1 MIKIT
6 LPDGSVKEFESG
18 ATPMDVAKSISE
30 GLARNVISASF
41 NGTTVETETPLTID
55 GSLVLFTWNDDNGK
69 KAFWHS
75 TSHVLAQAIT
85 EMYPDAKL
93 SIGPAIEKGF
103 YYDVDFGDETISDA
117 DFKKIEDR
125 VLEIAR
131 EKHEFTMRS
140 SSKADALAFYKKE
153 NNPYKVE
160 LIENLEDG
168 TITFCDHS
176 TFTDLCRGGHI
187 PNTGIIKAMKIMS
200 VAGAYWR
207 GDEKNKQL
215 TRVYGISF
223 PKQKDLTDYLEL
235 LEEAK
240 RRDHRKLGK
249 ELELFAFSQRV
260 GQGLPLWLPKGAAL
274 RDRLEQFLK
283 KAQKKAGY
291 EQVVTPHIGQKE
303 LYVTS
308 GHYAKY
314 GADSFQPIHTPAE
327 GEEFLLKPMNCPHHC
342 EIYNVKPWSYKDLPK
357 RYAEFG
363 TVYRYERSGELHG
376 LTRVRGF
383 TQDDAHIFCTP
394 DQLDEEFKKV
404 IDLVL
409 YVFGSLGFENFTA
422 QISLRDQVNRDK
434 YIGSDENWEKAE
446 NAIISAAKDK
456 NLNTVVEYGE
466 AAFYGPKLD
475 FMVKDALGRQ
485 WQLGTIQVDY
495 NLPERFDLTY
505 KGSDNELH
513 RPVMIHRAPFGSME
527 RFIAILLEHTAGNF
541 PLWLMPEQAII
552 LSLSE
557 KYENYAKK
565 VLELLENHEIRA
577 LIDNRNETI
586 GKKIRDA
593 EMQKTPFMLIVGEE
607 EEKNGTISI
616 RRHGQEGKGNITV
629 TIDEFAKIV
638 NEEISKTL
646 KTFNV

>member
-6 LPDGSVKEFESG
+6 LPDGSVKEFEKG

-41 NGTTVETETPLTID
+41 NNTVIETSTELTTD
-55 GSLVLFTWNDDNGK
+55 GSLILYTWNDADGK

-75 TSHVLAQAIT
+75 TSHVMAQVLEEKYKGI
-85 EMYPDAKL
+85 KL
-93 SIGPAIEKGF
+93 TLGPAIENGF
-103 YYDVDFGDETISDA
+103 YYDVDFGENKISES
-117 DFKKIEDR
+117 DFKAIEDR
-125 VLEIAR
+125 ILEISR
-131 EKHEFTMRS
+131 EKHEFKMRPV
-140 SSKADALAFYKKE
+140 SKAEALSIYKDNE
-153 NNPYKVE
+153 YKTE
-160 LIENLEDG
+160 LISNLEDG

-176 TFTDLCRGGHI
+176 TFFDLCRGGHI

-249 ELELFAFSQRV
+249 ELELFAFSQKV

-342 EIYNVKPWSYKDLPK
+342 EIYNNKPWSYKDLPK

-363 TVYRYERSGELHG
+363 TVYRYEQSGELHG

-394 DQLDEEFKKV
+394 DQLDSEFKKV

-422 QISLRDQVNRDK
+422 QISLRDQENRDK

-446 NAIISAAKDK
+446 NAIINAARDK

-475 FMVKDALGRQ
+475 FMVKDALGRK

-495 NLPERFDLTY
+495 NLPERFELTY
-505 KGSDNELH
+505 KGADDKQH

-593 EMQKTPFMLIVGEE
+593 EVQKMPFMLIVGEE
-607 EEKNGTISI
+607 EERNNTISV

-629 TIDEFAKIV
+629 TIDEFARIV
-638 NEEISKTL
+638 NEEIEKTL
-646 KTFNV
+646 KTFEV

>member
-1 MIKIT
+1 MIRIS
-6 LPDGSVKEFESG
+6 LPDGSVREYAPSV
-18 ATPMDVAKSISE
+18 TPMDVAISISE
-30 GLARNVISASF
+30 GFARNVISASF
-41 NGTTVETETPLTID
+41 NNTIVETSTPLTTD
-55 GSLVLFTWNDDNGK
+55 GSLILYTWNDDGGK

-75 TSHVLAQAIT
+75 TSHVMAQVLE
-85 EMYPDAKL
+85 EMYPGIKL
-93 SIGPAIEKGF
+93 TLGPAVSNGF
-103 YYDVDFGDETISDA
+103 YYDVDFEDQKITDA

-125 VLEIAR
+125 VLAISR
-131 EKHEFTMRS
+131 EKHEFKLRPV
-140 SSKADALAFYKKE
+140 SKAEALEVYKD
-153 NNPYKVE
+153 NVYKTE
-160 LIENLEDG
+160 LITNLEDG

-223 PKQKDLTDYLEL
+223 PKQKDLTEYLEL

-249 ELELFAFSQRV
+249 ELELFAFSAKV

-314 GADSFQPIHTPAE
+314 GADSFQPINTPAE

-342 EIYNVKPWSYKDLPK
+342 EIYNVRPWSYKDLPK

-363 TVYRYERSGELHG
+363 TVYRYELSGELHG

-394 DQLDEEFKKV
+394 DQLDQEFKNV

-422 QISLRDQVNRDK
+422 QVSLRDQENREK

-446 NAIISAAKDK
+446 NAIINAAADK
-456 NLNTVVEYGE
+456 GLKTVVAYGE

-495 NLPERFDLTY
+495 NLPERFELTY
-505 KGSDNELH
+505 KGSDDQLH
-513 RPVMIHRAPFGSME
+513 TPVMIHRAPFGSME
-527 RFIAILLEHTAGNF
+527 RFIAILIEHTGGKF
-541 PLWLMPEQAII
+541 PLWLMPEQAIV
-552 LSLSE
+552 LCLSE
-557 KYENYAKK
+557 KYEIYAKK
-565 VLELLENHEIRA
+565 VLSLLENHEIRA
-577 LIDNRNETI
+577 LIDNRNESI
-586 GKKIRDA
+586 GRKIRDA
-593 EMQKTPFMLIVGEE
+593 EMQKTPFMLIIGEE
-607 EEKNGTISI
+607 EEKNETVSI
-616 RRHGQEGKGNITV
+616 RRHGQEGKGNISV
-629 TIDEFAKIV
+629 TIEEFAAIV
-638 NEEISKTL
+638 NEEISKSL
-646 KTFNV
+646 KVFTV